1 MDAGWYNDPYGR
13 FAQRYHDGDDWT
25 DHVSAGDGRSFPDP
39 SGSGPFIGGPLP
51 FSASDAP
58 YPGADAGGR
67 PYDVASPWLRLAAF
81 ILDALIV
88 GVPTFLLL
96 MQSDIDWSVLE
107 DGRTPAIPTSFYI
120 SSVAISAIYH
130 IGMVGQ
136 WGRTLGKMATGITI
150 VRAADRSAPGFGVA
164 ALRWIGFTLPGLI
177 PYVGWIVQIVSIV
190 LIFVDGQRQMVH
202 DKIARTVV
210 VKA

>member
-25 DHVSAGDGRSFPDP
+25 DHVSAGDGRSFTDP
-39 SGSGPFIGGPLP
+39 SGSGPYIGGPPP
-51 FSASDAP
+51 FSATEAAGRTSLD
-58 YPGADAGGR
+58 GGR

-81 ILDALIV
+81 LLDAIIV
-88 GVPTFLLL
+88 GVPTFIVL
-96 MQSDIDWSVLE
+96 MSADIDWSVIE
-107 DGRTPAIPTSFYI
+107 DGRAPDIPMSFYV
-120 SSVAISAIYH
+120 SSIAISAIYH

-136 WGRTLGKMATGITI
+136 WSRTLGKMATGITI
-150 VRAADRSAPGFGVA
+150 ARAADRSAPGFGVA
-164 ALRWIGFTLPGLI
+164 ALRWVGFTLPGVI
-177 PYVGWIVQIVSIV
+177 PYVGWIIQIVSIV

-210 VKA
+210 VRA